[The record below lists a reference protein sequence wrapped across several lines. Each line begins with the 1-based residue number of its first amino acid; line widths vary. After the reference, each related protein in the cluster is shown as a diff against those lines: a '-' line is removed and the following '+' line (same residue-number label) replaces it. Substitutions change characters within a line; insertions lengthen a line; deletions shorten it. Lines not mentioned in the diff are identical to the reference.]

1 MVLPLKRI
9 PFSASVTKL
18 GGKKRTE
25 NEADRGRG
33 LPRRI
38 AGSRMYP
45 SAKGRVEVNC
55 LNVSHMYQ
63 IKDSNYIIKSCGAP
77 LPLLSLS
84 FAKQMTV
91 VTLRWNK
98 GFRIFLSCTW
108 GF

>member
-9 PFSASVTKL
+9 PFSASVRKL

-45 SAKGRVEVNC
+45 SASRVPERP
-55 LNVSHMYQ
+55 S
-63 IKDSNYIIKSCGAP
+63 
-77 LPLLSLS
+77 
-84 FAKQMTV
+84 
-91 VTLRWNK
+91 
-98 GFRIFLSCTW
+98 
-108 GF
+108 